1 MGDVDEV
8 LRKAKKDFDKGEYQ
22 WVAEVTNTIVYADPE
37 NMAARLLCADALEQL
52 GYQAESGAW
61 RNAYLKAAQELRG
74 TDESDVLGAN
84 ASGDVTKNMTAKMIM
99 DYYGIV
105 LDKNALAEENFKIN
119 FVLTDTKEQH
129 MIHFINGALLIF
141 EDINDSEADV
151 TVTCPKNAMLLIL
164 QSDMDTFAQIAKI
177 EGNQN
182 VLDKFASNM
191 NKLSG
196 SGIDDF
202 NIIEP

>member
-1 MGDVDEV
+1 M
-8 LRKAKKDFDKGEYQ
+8 
-22 WVAEVTNTIVYADPE
+22 
-37 NMAARLLCADALEQL
+37 
-52 GYQAESGAW
+52 
-61 RNAYLKAAQELRG
+61 
-74 TDESDVLGAN
+74 
-84 ASGDVTKNMTAKMIM
+84 
-99 DYYGIV
+99 
-105 LDKNALAEENFKIN
+105 
-119 FVLTDTKEQH
+119 
-129 MIHFINGALLIF
+129 LIF
-141 EDINDSEADV
+141 EGINDSEAEV

>member
-1 MGDVDEV
+1 
-8 LRKAKKDFDKGEYQ
+8 
-22 WVAEVTNTIVYADPE
+22 
-37 NMAARLLCADALEQL
+37 
-52 GYQAESGAW
+52 
-61 RNAYLKAAQELRG
+61 
-74 TDESDVLGAN
+74 
-84 ASGDVTKNMTAKMIM
+84 
-99 DYYGIV
+99 
-105 LDKNALAEENFKIN
+105 
-119 FVLTDTKEQH
+119 
-129 MIHFINGALLIF
+129 
-141 EDINDSEADV
+141 
-151 TVTCPKNAMLLIL
+151 MLLIL